1 MAKLTEKYE
10 ALVVLNTKEGEEAV
24 KSLIEKIN
32 DLIAKN
38 ATVDKVDEW
47 GKRRL
52 AYPIQ
57 DETDGYY
64 VLWNFSS
71 EPAFPAELDRVLKIT
86 DGVLRSLITLKLEE
100 PEAPAAPAAPVAAA
114 APAATEE

>member
-10 ALVVLNTKEGEEAV
+10 ALVVLNTKEGEENV
-24 KSLIEKIN
+24 KTMIEKITE
-32 DLIAKN
+32 LVSAN
-38 ATVDKVDEW
+38 ATVDSVDEW

-52 AYPIQ
+52 AYPIM

-100 PEAPAAPAAPVAAA
+100 APVQKAAEKPAEAPADTVS
-114 APAATEE
+114 E